1 MPEVWSIL
9 YIIKCTR
16 WPEVWSTLDSI
27 KYTRWPE
34 EWRTL
39 DNTKKLDGQ
48 KYGVYYIV

>member
-1 MPEVWSIL
+1 ME
-9 YIIKCTR
+9 YTG
-16 WPEVWSTLDSI
+16 WPQVWSTLDSI